1 MPNPSRSDVIKP
13 EVRGL
18 SAYTLQHFDAGVKL
32 DQNENPYELPTDL
45 KREVAER
52 VLRRPWARYPEFVP
66 AAIIQA
72 LAQFT
77 GWPGE
82 GILVGN
88 GSNELIQASL
98 TVTLGPGRKLAVPQP
113 TFTLYKLMAK
123 ALQAEVADIFLDAE
137 RLTYDVDK
145 LLEASRTSEV
155 VVVCAPNNP
164 TGNLLERE
172 ALVALLKNAKG
183 LVLVDEAYHEFSG
196 QTAFSL
202 LADHRNLVVLRT
214 FSKAMAM
221 AGLRFGYMMAHP
233 EIAREVYKSKLPY
246 NVNIF
251 TLTAAELVIERRS
264 LLNQAI
270 ADLIRERERV
280 FAELQKRAAVRA
292 FPSQANFI
300 LMKTARPAR
309 QLFDAL
315 YSRGVLVRDVSSYP
329 LLDRCLRVSIG
340 TAEENDRFLAA
351 LDHALENNDGS
362 T

>member
-18 SAYTLQHFDAGVKL
+18 SAYTLRHFDAGVKL
-32 DQNENPYELPTDL
+32 DQNENPYELPTDF

-66 AAIIQA
+66 AAVIQT
-72 LAQFT
+72 LAKFT

-113 TFTLYKLMAK
+113 TFTLYKLMARS
-123 ALQAEVADIFLDAE
+123 LQADVDEILLDAE
-137 RLTYDVDK
+137 RLTFDVDK

-155 VVVCAPNNP
+155 VVVCTPNNP
-164 TGNLLERE
+164 TGSLFDRD

-202 LADHRNLVVLRT
+202 LPEHRNLVVLRT
-214 FSKAMAM
+214 FSKALAM
-221 AGLRFGYMMAHP
+221 AGLRFGYLMAHP
-233 EIAREVYKSKLPY
+233 EIAREIYKAKLPY

-251 TLTAAELVIERRS
+251 TLTAADLVIERRAA
-264 LLNQAI
+264 LGEAI
-270 ADLIRERERV
+270 SRLIQERERV
-280 FAELQKRAAVRA
+280 TAELQKRPSVHV
-292 FPSQANFI
+292 FPSKANFVLI
-300 LMKTARPAR
+300 RTAKPAR
-309 QLFDAL
+309 ELFDAL
-315 YSRGVLVRDVSSYP
+315 YKQGVLVRDVSSY
-329 LLDRCLRVSIG
+329 LL
-340 TAEENDRFLAA
+340 
-351 LDHALENNDGS
+351 LERW
-362 T
+362 

>member
-113 TFTLYKLMAK
+113 TFTLYKLMAR
-123 ALQAEVADIFLDAE
+123 ALQAEVDEILLDAE
-137 RLTYDVDK
+137 RLTFDVDK
-145 LLEASRTSEV
+145 LLEASRTAEV
-155 VVVCAPNNP
+155 VVVSTPNNP
-164 TGNLLERE
+164 TGNLFDRD
-172 ALVALLKNAKG
+172 ALVALLKNAQG
-183 LVLVDEAYHEFSG
+183 LVLIDEGYHEFSG
-196 QTAFSL
+196 QTKFPL
-202 LADHRNLVVLRT
+202 LLEHWNLV
-214 FSKAMAM
+214 
-221 AGLRFGYMMAHP
+221 
-233 EIAREVYKSKLPY
+233 ILP
-246 NVNIF
+246 F
-251 TLTAAELVIERRS
+251 FP
-264 LLNQAI
+264 QAI
-270 ADLIRERERV
+270 A
-280 FAELQKRAAVRA
+280 RAV
-292 FPSQANFI
+292 I
-300 LMKTARPAR
+300 WL
-309 QLFDAL
+309 
-315 YSRGVLVRDVSSYP
+315 
-329 LLDRCLRVSIG
+329 
-340 TAEENDRFLAA
+340 
-351 LDHALENNDGS
+351 
-362 T
+362 